1 VILFA
6 KLGGHMP
13 KCGLYREKSVL
24 KCKQDKSAALFCKT
38 SIIKMELRIQ
48 GVSSHFKITTESELE
63 QH

>member
-1 VILFA
+1 
-6 KLGGHMP
+6 MP